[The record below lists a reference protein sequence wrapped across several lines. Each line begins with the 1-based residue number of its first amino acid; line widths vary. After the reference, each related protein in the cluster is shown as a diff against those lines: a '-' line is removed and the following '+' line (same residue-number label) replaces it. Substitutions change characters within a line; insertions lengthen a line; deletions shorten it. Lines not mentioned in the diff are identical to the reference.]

1 MSSLV
6 FLGASCDYGLPLGPF
21 SLKRSISQARWK
33 QEEKAKEE
41 LLMQA
46 NSIRK
51 EREQIETS
59 ATSKENMIKSKAE
72 KNLQKYKDDI
82 QKLEKEISQLR
93 LKTDSSKIAALRRG
107 IDGSYANR
115 LMEIRNGPDH
125 KESRT
130 PYISKVVRDFQDY
143 SGTGVKREWE
153 CVMCLSEEMAVVF
166 LPCAHQVVCTTC
178 NELHEKQGMKDCPS
192 CRSTIQRR
200 IPVRYARS

>member
-178 NELHEKQGMKDCPS
+178 N
-192 CRSTIQRR
+192 
-200 IPVRYARS
+200 